1 MKTGRLSKDEW
12 EFIEANAEKLSPEQM
27 AGKLG
32 RTLESIEKYLKK
44 IGKSV
49 DRSEAFATQAE
60 YDIKG
65 RPYWGELKLQFS
77 EKELELFLYHWKRI
91 VAQFKKDV
99 LPTEELQII
108 DTIKLEVLMN
118 RALREQ
124 QESAARISEINTEI
138 LKERKKDV
146 LDQDREYIFNME
158 RQIASFMAAKDGLSK
173 EFKDLQTKKSA
184 LFKDMKA
191 TRAERIEKIEN
202 NKETFSSL
210 VQKILRDPKFFEEEG
225 KALEKMRMAVEAER
239 ARLSELHTYD
249 DGSIDYPLL
258 NSSTM
263 MDIDKE
269 DDGKPKND

>member
-1 MKTGRLSKDEW
+1 MKTGRLGKEEW
-12 EFIEANAEKLSPEQM
+12 EFIAAHADTLTPEQI

-32 RTLESIEKYLKK
+32 RTLESIEKHLMK

-49 DRSEAFATQAE
+49 DRREAFATQAE

-77 EKELELFLYHWKRI
+77 EKELELFLYHWKQI

-99 LPTEELQII
+99 LPTEELQIV

-124 QESAARISEINTEI
+124 QESSVRVRELDVLIQ
-138 LKERKKDV
+138 KERRKSPE
-146 LDQDREYIFNME
+146 DQDREYVFNLE
-158 RQIASFMAAKDGLSK
+158 RQIASFMAAKDGLSR

-191 TRAERIEKIEN
+191 TRAERIDKIEN

-210 VQKILRDPKFFEEEG
+210 VNKILRDADFFEQEG

-239 ARLSELHTYD
+239 VRLSGLHKYD
-249 DGSIDYPLL
+249 DGSLDFPLL
-258 NSSTM
+258 NSDTM
-263 MDIDKE
+263 MNIDKE
-269 DDGKPKND
+269 NE

>member
-1 MKTGRLSKDEW
+1 MKTGRLGKEEW
-12 EFIEANAEKLSPEQM
+12 EFIDANAEKLSPEQI

-32 RTLESIEKYLKK
+32 RTLDTVENYLKK

-49 DRSEAFATQAE
+49 DRREAFATQAE

-77 EKELELFLYHWKRI
+77 ETELVLFLYHWKQI

-99 LPTEELQII
+99 LPTEELQIV

-124 QESAARISEINTEI
+124 QESTVRIHELDLEIEAEKRKNSE
-138 LKERKKDV
+138 
-146 LDQDREYIFNME
+146 DQDREYIFNLE
-158 RQIASFMAAKDGLSK
+158 RQIASFRAAKDGLSR

-210 VQKILRDPKFFEEEG
+210 VYKILKDPDFFEEEG
-225 KALEKMRMAVEAER
+225 KALEKMRMAVEGER
-239 ARLSELHTYD
+239 VRLSGLHKYD
-249 DGSIDYPLL
+249 DNSYDYPLL
-258 NSSTM
+258 NSDT
-263 MDIDKE
+263 ILNADKE
-269 DDGKPKND
+269 E

>member
-1 MKTGRLSKDEW
+1 MKTGRLGKEEW
-12 EFIEANAEKLSPEQM
+12 EFIDKNADTLTPEQL
-27 AGKLG
+27 ASKLG
-32 RTLESIEKYLKK
+32 RTLESVEKYLMK

-49 DRSEAFATQAE
+49 DRREAFATQAE

-77 EKELELFLYHWKRI
+77 EKELELFLFHWKQI

-99 LPTEELQII
+99 LATEELQIV
-108 DTIKLEVLMN
+108 DTVKLEILMN

-124 QESAARISEINTEI
+124 QESSVRLRE
-138 LKERKKDV
+138 LDV
-146 LDQDREYIFNME
+146 LVQAERRKSPEDQDREYVFNLE
-158 RQIASFMAAKDGLSK
+158 RQVASFMAAKDGLSR

-191 TRAERIEKIEN
+191 TRAERIDKIEN

-210 VQKILRDPKFFEEEG
+210 VNKILKDPDFFEQEG

-239 ARLSELHTYD
+239 VRLSSLHKYD
-249 DGSIDYPLL
+249 DGMLDFPML
-258 NSSTM
+258 NSQTVL
-263 MDIDKE
+263 DADKE
-269 DDGKPKND
+269 EDVKPGE

>member
-1 MKTGRLSKDEW
+1 MKTGRLGKEEW
-12 EFIEANAEKLSPEQM
+12 EFIDKNADTLTPEQM
-27 AGKLG
+27 ASKLG
-32 RTLESIEKYLKK
+32 RTLESIEKYLMK

-49 DRSEAFATQAE
+49 DRREAFATQAE

-77 EKELELFLYHWKRI
+77 EKELELFLYHWKQI

-99 LPTEELQII
+99 LPTEELQIV

-124 QESAARISEINTEI
+124 QESTVRIHELDLEIEAE
-138 LKERKKDV
+138 KRKSPE
-146 LDQDREYIFNME
+146 DQDREYIFNLE
-158 RQIASFMAAKDGLSK
+158 RQIASFRAAKDGLSR

-191 TRAERIEKIEN
+191 TRAERIDKIES

-210 VQKILRDPKFFEEEG
+210 VHKILKDPEFFEQEG
-225 KALEKMRMAVEAER
+225 KALEKMRMAVEGER
-239 ARLSELHTYD
+239 VRLSALHKYD
-249 DGSIDYPLL
+249 DGMLDYPLL
-258 NSSTM
+258 SAETM
-263 MDIDKE
+263 LNIK
-269 DDGKPKND
+269 DDE